1 MSKQF
6 WTLNSKGEEVLRDLE
21 KEHENFSIEKY
32 NSGEFDEED

>member
-21 KEHENFSIEKY
+21 KEHENFSSE
-32 NSGEFDEED
+32 